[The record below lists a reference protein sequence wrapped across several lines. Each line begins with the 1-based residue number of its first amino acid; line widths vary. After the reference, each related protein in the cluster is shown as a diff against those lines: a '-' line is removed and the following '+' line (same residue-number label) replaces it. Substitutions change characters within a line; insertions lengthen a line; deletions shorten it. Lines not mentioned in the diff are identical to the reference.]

1 MQKIGGSTTFPD
13 GKSSADA
20 FEMVVG
26 AFYKEMLDSD
36 LEHQFHDWFDDTF
49 TPLIYAADLAF
60 RSYEKLGSLLL
71 VEFCS
76 SKRSRRWK
84 SDMAIIGGTP
94 APTRKKKKRKTHEK
108 GGLVTSK
115 NCIQFNF

>member
-49 TPLIYAADLAF
+49 TPLIY
-60 RSYEKLGSLLL
+60 
-71 VEFCS
+71 C
-76 SKRSRRWK
+76 
-84 SDMAIIGGTP
+84 
-94 APTRKKKKRKTHEK
+94 
-108 GGLVTSK
+108 
-115 NCIQFNF
+115 CISFN